1 MRLFVRWQTER
12 DQAAREELVRRYLP
26 LARGLAARYART
38 QEPFEDLFQVA
49 CLGLVK
55 AIDRYDLER
64 GFAFKSFAVPTI
76 VGELKR
82 HFRDKGWPVHL
93 PRGLQELALKI
104 QEAESKLSAQSGES
118 PPVAD
123 IAEYLGIDIEQV
135 LEGIDALSTHHAASM
150 DEPIQAD
157 FEEESGTRHDTVGVI
172 DDRYAL
178 VDTTV
183 SLAIGVQR
191 LRKLDRQVLALRFR
205 DGLKQSEIATEVGVS
220 QMQVSRILRRVSDE
234 LRETADLDPAP

>member
-1 MRLFVRWQTER
+1 
-12 DQAAREELVRRYLP
+12 

-49 CLGLVK
+49 SLGLVK
-55 AIDRYDLER
+55 AIDRFDPDR

-104 QEAESKLSAQSGES
+104 QDAEVKLSSQTGQS

-123 IAEYLGIDIEQV
+123 IAQYLNLDIEQV
-135 LEGIDALSTHHAASM
+135 LEGLDALATHHADSM
-150 DEPIQAD
+150 DEPVQAD
-157 FEEESGTRHDTVGVI
+157 FDDGLGTRHDTIGAE
-172 DDRYAL
+172 DERYAL
-178 VDTTV
+178 VDTTT
-183 SLAIGVQR
+183 SLAVGVRR
-191 LRKLDRQVLALRFR
+191 LRTVDRTVLALRFR
-205 DGLKQSEIATEVGVS
+205 DGLKQSEIANQVGVS
-220 QMQVSRILRRVSDE
+220 QMQVSRILRRVNEE
-234 LRETADLDPAP
+234 LRETTGLDPSP

>member
-1 MRLFVRWQTER
+1 M
-12 DQAAREELVRRYLP
+12 RRYLP

-49 CLGLVK
+49 SLGLVK
-55 AIDRYDLER
+55 AIDRYDPER

-76 VGELKR
+76 VGEVKR

-123 IAEYLGIDIEQV
+123 IAQYLGLDIEQV
-135 LEGIDALSTHHAASM
+135 LEGLDALSTHHAASM

-157 FEEESGTRHDTVGVI
+157 FEDESGTRHDTVGAI
-172 DDRYAL
+172 DDRYEL
-178 VDTTV
+178 VDTTA
-183 SLAIGVQR
+183 SLAVGMRR
-191 LRKLDRQVLALRFR
+191 LRKIDREVLALRFR
-205 DGLKQSEIATEVGVS
+205 DGLKQSEIATQVGVS
-220 QMQVSRILRRVSDE
+220 QMQVSRILRRVNEE
-234 LRETADLDPAP
+234 LRETANLDPPA

>member
-1 MRLFVRWQTER
+1 MRRF
-12 DQAAREELVRRYLP
+12 LP

-49 CLGLVK
+49 SLGLVK
-55 AIDRYDLER
+55 AIDRYDVDR

-104 QEAESKLSAQSGES
+104 QAAEAKLSAQTGES
-118 PPVAD
+118 PPVTD
-123 IAEYLGIDIEQV
+123 IAEHLGLDIEQV
-135 LEGIDALSTHHAASM
+135 LEGLDALSTHYAPSM
-150 DEPIQAD
+150 DEPVQAD
-157 FEEESGTRHDTVGVI
+157 LEDEAGTRHETVGKI

-178 VDTTV
+178 IDTTA
-183 SLAIGVQR
+183 SLAVGVRQ
-191 LRKLDRQVLALRFR
+191 LRKLDREVLTLRFR
-205 DGLKQSEIATEVGVS
+205 DGLKQSEIATRVGVS
-220 QMQVSRILRRVSDE
+220 QMQVSRILRRVNDE
-234 LRETADLDPAP
+234 LRETAHLGPAP